1 MTTLS
6 FEHVSFSY
14 GDRLVLD
21 RVDWQVQA
29 HEFWAL
35 IGPNGGGKTT
45 LLKLALGLLTPQNGQ
60 VRVMNQPVSEGR
72 VHLGYVPQFA
82 TFRRDFP
89 LSVKET
95 VMHGRLG
102 LRNWWSAMNS
112 SDKHA
117 IEQAMR
123 ATGVLDL
130 ADRPISQLSGG
141 QMQRVLIARALA
153 TAPQVLL
160 LDEPTAHVDTG
171 SERELFDLLARL
183 RESMSIILVSHD
195 VGLVSQHVD
204 HIACIHQ
211 TLECHPAGG
220 VASDSFQRLY
230 GMPVTLVDHH
240 HHDHHGQHSHSHHH
254 AHDHAHDHHPHT
266 NGGRS

>member
-1 MTTLS
+1 MNHTPTLS
-6 FEHVSFSY
+6 FEHVTFAY
-14 GDRLVLD
+14 GERLVLD
-21 RVDWQVQA
+21 HIDWQVQA
-29 HEFWAL
+29 NEFWAL

-45 LLKLALGLLTPQNGQ
+45 VLKLALGLLEPQSGN

-89 LSVKET
+89 LSVQET

-102 LRNWWSAMNS
+102 LRKWWSGMNNG
-112 SDKHA
+112 DKQA
-117 IEQAMR
+117 VENAMR
-123 ATGVLDL
+123 ATSVLDL
-130 ADRPISQLSGG
+130 ARRPISQLSGG

-153 TAPQVLL
+153 TAPRVLL
-160 LDEPTAHVDTG
+160 LDEPTAHVDSG
-171 SERELFDLLARL
+171 SERELFDLLAQL
-183 RESMSIILVSHD
+183 RERMSIVLVSHD

-204 HIACIHQ
+204 HIACMHQ

-230 GMPVTLVDHH
+230 GMPVSLVDHH
-240 HHDHHGQHSHSHHH
+240 HHHNHH
-254 AHDHAHDHHPHT
+254 AHPHHSHGHSHPPT
-266 NGGRS
+266 GGRS